1 MTSRDKDFRFM
12 ATHDLAN
19 ELEKENFKLD
29 QNAEPK
35 LVTQLLK
42 LLDDPANNVQENSVK
57 WYNIINISFFVF
69 IHSLCFF
76 IIVFIYGF
84 NNEPSNNYWWHF
96 ND

>member
-19 ELEKENFKLD
+19 ELEKETFKLD

-57 WYNIINISFFVF
+57 WYKSITSILS
-69 IHSLCFF
+69 
-76 IIVFIYGF
+76 
-84 NNEPSNNYWWHF
+84 
-96 ND
+96 